1 MLYFHITKYFN
12 YLMMN
17 LYRALQG
24 IYSPYIPLV
33 LVKVREL
40 QRGILFKN
48 IIPKMMDAFIVNFT

>member
-1 MLYFHITKYFN
+1 
-12 YLMMN
+12 MMN

-48 IIPKMMDAFIVNFT
+48 IIPKMMDAFIVNST